1 MIDRSIAP
9 KQNPIE
15 KIEFT
20 KAQTHVFSSGMKCHS
35 VVQEDCKVVKL
46 EIEFEAG
53 SKFQNKPII
62 AAMVNSLLLE
72 GSTNYSAFEIA
83 SFFDNEGAFL
93 ETSCGADKASIV
105 LHCLESSIPKLLPYL
120 KEVLTTAVFPQEEV
134 DNYLEINVQRLQ
146 VNQQKVDWV
155 ARNEFMH
162 ALVGKKHSYSWK
174 VELDHYSDVVREDIV
189 SFYEKHY
196 KLSSFEIYV
205 CGKVTDEVLGTL
217 EHVFNQKLPSQI
229 NPDVFSGAIEESS
242 KGLNNILL
250 DGAIQTAIRLGAVTI
265 NRKHEDFPAL
275 FVANTILGGYFGS
288 RLMSNIRED
297 KGYTYGIGSG
307 ILHLNHLSYFV
318 ISTEVGAEVTSLTL
332 KEIEIEMNKLQSELV
347 LDEELDLVKNYILGN
362 IMKGFDGS
370 FSAMSRFKMLNHQGL
385 VYDYYENLIRKIK
398 AMDAEKIQNVAIK
411 YLDYS
416 QLTKIIVGKL

>member
-9 KQNPIE
+9 QQNPIE

-20 KAQTHVFSSGMKCHS
+20 KAQTHVFSSGIKCHS
-35 VVQEDCKVVKL
+35 VVQEDCKVIKF
-46 EIEFEAG
+46 EIEFDAG

-72 GSTNYSAFEIA
+72 GCGSYSAFEIA

-93 ETSCGADKASIV
+93 ETSCSTDKASVV

-120 KEVLTTAVFPQEEV
+120 KEVITTAIFPHEEV
-134 DNYLEINVQRLQ
+134 ENYLEINVQRLQ
-146 VNQQKVDWV
+146 VNQQKVAWV
-155 ARNEFMH
+155 ARNEFMQ
-162 ALVGKKHSYSWK
+162 ALLGKTHPYSWK
-174 VELDHYSDVVREDIV
+174 IELDHYSKVVREDLI
-189 SFYEKHY
+189 SFYAEHY
-196 KLSSFEIYV
+196 KSSSFEIYV
-205 CGKVTDEVLGTL
+205 CGKVTKEVLNVI
-217 EHVFNQKLPSQI
+217 EHVFDQKLDSKI
-229 NPDVFSGAIEESS
+229 NPDVLYEKIEDSS
-242 KGLNNILL
+242 KEINNILL
-250 DGAIQTAIRLGAVTI
+250 DGAIQTAIRLGAITI

-307 ILHLNHLSYFV
+307 VIHLNQLSYFV
-318 ISTEVGAEVTSLTL
+318 ISTEVGSEVTFSTL
-332 KEIEIEMNKLQSELV
+332 KEIELEMNKLQSELV
-347 LDEELDLVKNYILGN
+347 LEEELDLVKNYILGN

-370 FSAMSRFKMLNHQGL
+370 FSAMSRFTMLNHQSLG
-385 VYDYYENLIRKIK
+385 YDYYENLIKQIK
-398 AMDAEKIQNVAIK
+398 AMDAVKIQNVAK
-411 YLDYS
+411 RYLDYS